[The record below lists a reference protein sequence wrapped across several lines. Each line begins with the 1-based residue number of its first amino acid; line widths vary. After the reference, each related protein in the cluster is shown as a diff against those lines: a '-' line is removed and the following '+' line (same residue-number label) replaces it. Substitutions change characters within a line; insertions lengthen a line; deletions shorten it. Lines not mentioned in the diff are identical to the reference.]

1 MFEIFA
7 PTDLLFALTFIFTGS
22 PFFMVFLKKIS
33 ITSLSVFYS
42 MLVCVAVSIYVLSYP
57 LILAICGFLVAVV
70 V

>member
-1 MFEIFA
+1 MFELFA
-7 PTDLLFALTFIFTGS
+7 PTDLLFALTFSFTGS